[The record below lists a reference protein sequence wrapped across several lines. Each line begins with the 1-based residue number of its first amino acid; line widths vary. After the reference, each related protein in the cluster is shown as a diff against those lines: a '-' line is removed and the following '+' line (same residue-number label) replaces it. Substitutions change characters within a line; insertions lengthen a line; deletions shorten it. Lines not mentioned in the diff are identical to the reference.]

1 MKRLVLL
8 SILSLVLTS
17 CVDHVYVASYWW
29 IKNMTEDTLN
39 ISFRSVSGDSNHM
52 IQNTVNPGDSVSI
65 YPGLHW
71 EQQRKIPDRETMF
84 ADICGVDSIHVCGKD
99 NELLM
104 ILDRASQH
112 DLYVMDSWDFY
123 QPMGTCYNYV
133 WVYELE
139 YADLNLD

>member
-1 MKRLVLL
+1 MKRYIIL
-8 SILSLVLTS
+8 SILLLLLTS
-17 CVDHVYVASYWW
+17 CVDSIPIASYWW
-29 IKNMTEDTLN
+29 IKNMTDDTLN
-39 ISFRSVSGDSNHM
+39 ISYKSMLGSSNYM
-52 IQNTVNPGDSVSI
+52 IEHTVEPGDSISF
-65 YPGLHW
+65 YPGLYSGFAS
-71 EQQRKIPDRETMF
+71 KVPDQETMF
-84 ADICGVDSIHVCGKD
+84 ADICGVDSIHVCGKN

-104 ILDRASQH
+104 ILDRAAQH